1 MRAGAIDKARWY
13 GSMESEEFKRQFPN
27 GFGPIYE
34 KAKSINT
41 RLGTWGGPSAGNTVL
56 T

>member
-41 RLGTWGGPSAGNTVL
+41 RLGTWGGPSAGNTVR